1 MNGVSKHLPAAAE
14 KSAMCRRIFV
24 NSEKP
29 ALQIRAHEGIVVEMR
44 IGRADPVD
52 LLLMPGSQRLARVET
67 PDAFE
72 QALAAQDFVAAGD
85 PAMEVVG
92 RVKDRLGAVRHLV
105 GERQE
110 FS

>member
-67 PDAFE
+67 PDAFD
-72 QALAAQDFVAAGD
+72 QALAAQDYGSAGEQATED
-85 PAMEVVG
+85 VRVMEGG
-92 RVKDRLGAVRHLV
+92 RGAGGH
-105 GERQE
+105 
-110 FS
+110 